1 MQEKTL
7 YQISI
12 IMILVGLA
20 ILMIYAE
27 ELDLKAIERIETVA
41 PAEAVKMY
49 GTITKLSVQ
58 ENTLFL
64 EVEGS
69 RVEKTNVMVF
79 SDEELFLEEGDYVE
93 ISGVVEK
100 YQGQSEIIASKVVKK

>member
-1 MQEKTL
+1 
-7 YQISI
+7 
-12 IMILVGLA
+12 
-20 ILMIYAE
+20 MIYAE